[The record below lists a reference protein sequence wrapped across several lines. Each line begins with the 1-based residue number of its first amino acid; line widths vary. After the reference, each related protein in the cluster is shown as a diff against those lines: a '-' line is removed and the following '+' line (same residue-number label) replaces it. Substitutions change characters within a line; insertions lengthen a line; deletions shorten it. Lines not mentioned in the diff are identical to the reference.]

1 METIKTILQI
11 IGWMSLIVCSMIIC
25 FGILAY
31 NSEPTRGGNSAENGF
46 DLGTSIDQ
54 EA

>member
-11 IGWMSLIVCSMIIC
+11 IGGLSLIVCAIIVY
-25 FGILAY
+25 FGVLAH
-31 NSEPTRGGNSAENGF
+31 NSDPVGGSSAENGF
-46 DLGTSIDQ
+46 DLGTSMDQ